1 MSKPLIGITG
11 RRWPL
16 KRVKDYM
23 PRATWESTFDL
34 HMSDYPRSVAA
45 AGGIPVQLTRDA
57 AAEDVLDHLDGL
69 ILSGGADIDP
79 DLYGAEPHPRL
90 GRLEKDRDTWE
101 MALLAGARRRH
112 LPILAICRG
121 FQLVNVSCGGSLVQ
135 HVEED
140 EGSGHPRWE
149 ADGRTAVHDVHV
161 VPGTMTSSLLAPLT
175 GVNSLHHQ
183 TVDRVG
189 EGLVVSAVAPDGV
202 VEGLESSDGEILAV
216 QWHPELLGGPD
227 PTFRWIV
234 AESTK
239 YAEARTVR

>member
-1 MSKPLIGITG
+1 
-11 RRWPL
+11 
-16 KRVKDYM
+16 
-23 PRATWESTFDL
+23 
-34 HMSDYPRSVAA
+34 
-45 AGGIPVQLTRDA
+45 
-57 AAEDVLDHLDGL
+57 
-69 ILSGGADIDP
+69 
-79 DLYGAEPHPRL
+79 
-90 GRLEKDRDTWE
+90 
-101 MALLAGARRRH
+101 
-112 LPILAICRG
+112 
-121 FQLVNVSCGGSLVQ
+121 
-135 HVEED
+135 
-140 EGSGHPRWE
+140 
-149 ADGRTAVHDVHV
+149 
-161 VPGTMTSSLLAPLT
+161 MTSSLLAPLT